1 MKLIS
6 IAVLALLTSAHKLNQ
21 KNNQNLGSHH
31 KDKHACDYVDDKGE
45 EIETSLAVQ
54 LDSQMHL
61 KSRDDDDTAEGAKV
75 KWAQMQA

>member
-1 MKLIS
+1 M
-6 IAVLALLTSAHKLNQ
+6 N
-21 KNNQNLGSHH
+21 SHH

-61 KSRDDDDTAEGAKV
+61 KSRDDDDTAEGAKL